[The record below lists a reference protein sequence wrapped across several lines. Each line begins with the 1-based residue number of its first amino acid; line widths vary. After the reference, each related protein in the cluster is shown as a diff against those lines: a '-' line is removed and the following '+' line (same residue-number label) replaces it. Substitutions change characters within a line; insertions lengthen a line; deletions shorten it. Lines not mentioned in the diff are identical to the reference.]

1 MAASEFPLVWEFSR
15 ESEDRA
21 FSAGGFLRYPDGTAQ
36 ELLPLRNE
44 TAQYLNL
51 DGVPTAIAFWD
62 NPDMTWDN
70 PHPAS
75 TEEQR
80 AFLGEFLAR
89 VMDGTYRGLQ
99 WGTEYRAKAA
109 GNDIALYVYTASGSS
124 SAIYRYR
131 FRLGNTLYSMYGNTA
146 GTSTIYF
153 GEEQFEMMSEACSGK
168 WFLLLASD
176 GRLVVLHAYYHN
188 FGNSSLE
195 FEWFLFSDSAGL
207 DLYRRSGGI
216 SERHAAEAPENA
228 VPEDD
233 AWSEAWIAD
242 PAAYTCFSV
251 DHTLRGA
258 WYGAG
263 IQNGDAYGNNGLY
276 FLRYRYEER
285 LDPLLLSGSYHT
297 ENGNPVST
305 TELTLANTG
314 YERFL
319 SEASLFVPGA
329 RLSLGVRAG
338 DSDVCPIGTFY
349 LETMDYDV
357 LSARV
362 SVIGKNTIGFRLAE
376 QTFDSDFA
384 FAGSASAAA
393 EAVLSYFGVTDYLVD
408 ETTVNGAFC
417 FPAGSSGLDALK
429 TIEDMMS
436 ELDDAIVYSMWKT
449 LEMPDGTVLCGYEPF
464 TSGYLP
470 TSEFRARAG
479 QELFSLRVRR
489 SAENM
494 YTKVRADGTDTEGER
509 LSAEFHDVLYPED
522 WDPGEHRVYHTKTEG
537 VSQTTLAQIAKN
549 NAIMLR
555 DTGDITEMTLNLQPQ
570 VLIGD
575 YARITTQ
582 DHTSLDVGIVTAIC
596 HRFGEDGFFT
606 DITADSGGG
615 LWYFGDRMVTRALP
629 LLQYRKK
636 EELRALLGTTT

>member
-1 MAASEFPLVWEFSR
+1 MAASEFPLVWEFDR

-36 ELLPLRNE
+36 ELLPLRVG
-44 TAQYLNL
+44 TTKYLNIN
-51 DGVPTAIAFWD
+51 GVPAAIAYWD

-70 PHPAS
+70 PHPA
-75 TEEQR
+75 TREEQR

-89 VMDGTYRGLQ
+89 VVDGTCQGLR
-99 WGTEYRAKAA
+99 WGTEYRVTAA
-109 GNDIALYVYTASGSS
+109 GSEIPLRVYTASGSS
-124 SAIYRYR
+124 SAVYRYR
-131 FRLGNTLYSMYGNTA
+131 FRLGDNLYTMNSYTA
-146 GTSTIYF
+146 GTMTIYP
-153 GEEQFEMMSEACSGK
+153 GAERYNATAAACSGSY
-168 WFLLLASD
+168 FLLLAPD
-176 GRLVVLHAYYHN
+176 GRLAVLHTYFHN
-188 FGNSSLE
+188 SGNSSLE
-195 FEWFLFSDSAGL
+195 FEWFLFPDSVGL
-207 DLYRRSGGI
+207 ELYQRSGGVA
-216 SERHAAEAPENA
+216 ELHAAEAPENA

-233 AWSEAWIAD
+233 AWSEAWTAD

-251 DHTLRGA
+251 DHALRGA

-263 IQNGDAYGNNGLY
+263 AVSGDAYGENGLY

-285 LDPLLLSGSYHT
+285 LDSLLLSGSYHT
-297 ENGNPVST
+297 ENGNPVSSA
-305 TELTLANTG
+305 ELSLANTG

-329 RLSLGVRAG
+329 RMSLGVRAG

-349 LETMDYDV
+349 LETVDYDV

-362 SVIGKNTIGFRLAE
+362 SVIGKNTIGFRLAQ
-376 QTFDSDFA
+376 QTFDSDFV

-436 ELDDAIVYSMWKT
+436 ELDDAVVYSMWKT
-449 LEMPDGTVLCGYEPF
+449 LETPDGTVLCGYEPF

-489 SAENM
+489 SAENV

-509 LSAEFHDVLYPED
+509 LDTEMHEVLHPED

-582 DHTSLDVGIVTAIC
+582 DHTSLDVGIVTAIR

-636 EELRALLGTTT
+636 EELRALLGTTI

>member
-1 MAASEFPLVWEFSR
+1 MTASEFPLVWEFYR

-36 ELLPLRNE
+36 ELLPIRNE
-44 TAQYLNL
+44 TMRYLNL
-51 DGVPTAIAFWD
+51 DGVPTVIAAWD

-70 PHPAS
+70 PHPA
-75 TEEQR
+75 TEEEQCV
-80 AFLGEFLAR
+80 FLERFLAG
-89 VMDGTYRGLQ
+89 VMNGTYRGLQ
-99 WGTEYRAKAA
+99 WGTEYRATAA
-109 GNDIALYVYTASGSS
+109 GNDIPLRVYTASGTG
-124 SAIYRYR
+124 SAVYRYR
-131 FRLGNTLYSMYGNTA
+131 FRLGNNLFAMNDYTA
-146 GTSTIYF
+146 GTVTIYP
-153 GEEQFEMMSEACSGK
+153 GEEQFEAVSAACVGSY
-168 WFLLLASD
+168 FLLRASD
-176 GRLVVLHAYYHN
+176 GRLVVLHTYYHN
-188 FGNSSLE
+188 SGNSSLE
-195 FEWFLFSDSAGL
+195 FEWFLFPDSVGL
-207 DLYRRSGGI
+207 NLYQKSGGI
-216 SERHAAEAPENA
+216 VERHAAAAPENA
-228 VPEDD
+228 VPDGD
-233 AWSEAWIAD
+233 TWSEAWIAD
-242 PAAYTCFSV
+242 PADYTCFSV
-251 DHTLRGA
+251 GHALRGA

-285 LDPLLLSGSYHT
+285 LDSLLLSGSCHT
-297 ENGNPVST
+297 ENGNPVSAA
-305 TELTLANTG
+305 ELSLANTG

-329 RLSLGVRAG
+329 RLSLGIRAG

-349 LETMDYDV
+349 LETMEYDV

-362 SVIGKNTIGFRLAE
+362 SVTGKNTLGFRLAE
-376 QTFDSDFA
+376 QTFDSDFV

-417 FPAGSSGLDALK
+417 FPAGTSGLDALK

-436 ELDDAIVYSMWKT
+436 ELDDAIVRSMWKT

-489 SAENM
+489 SAENV
-494 YTKVRADGTDTEGER
+494 YTKVCADGTDTEGER
-509 LSAEFHDVLYPED
+509 LNTEFHNVLHPED

-575 YARITTQ
+575 YARITTR
-582 DHTSLDVGIVTAIC
+582 DHTSLDVGIITAIC